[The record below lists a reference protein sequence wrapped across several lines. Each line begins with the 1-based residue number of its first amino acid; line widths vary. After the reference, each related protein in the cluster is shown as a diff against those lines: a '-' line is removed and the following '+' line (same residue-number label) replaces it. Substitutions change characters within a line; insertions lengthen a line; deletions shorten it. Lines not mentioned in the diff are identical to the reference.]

1 MARHSRTR
9 VRSWPRW
16 VRRTRF
22 ARVTLAVL
30 ALTAVGIA
38 AWQAGSSA
46 TSSGSSTP
54 APPIYLGVAA
64 SNVPTAA
71 AASSSGGSASYS
83 GFPDASTTGV
93 PTGTT
98 LTQVPAQATS
108 GTGWRWDGNH
118 TVVVTAPNTTITG
131 LDINGSLTNTYPGV
145 TIKNTRIRCTNENN
159 WCLTLG
165 GPNATVTDT
174 DIGGGANG
182 TTYMHGIGVLSGG
195 TNLNN
200 LIQRVNIHHTIHGA
214 RIDGGTTVTDSYI
227 HDLPM
232 GDPVYNNA
240 TGTYSTTDHT
250 DGIMSTG
257 GNGTLITHNRVE
269 CGNTSTMFVQW
280 ESDQPQISSF
290 TIQNNLFVNI
300 SKNNQVSS
308 QGVAF
313 EDKGIANPAGITIKN
328 NTFTP
333 GWQVAAIEAPTGSNV
348 TGNVFTNTSPA
359 SHYWV

>member
-165 GPNATVTDT
+165 G
-174 DIGGGANG
+174 
-182 TTYMHGIGVLSGG
+182 
-195 TNLNN
+195 
-200 LIQRVNIHHTIHGA
+200 
-214 RIDGGTTVTDSYI
+214 
-227 HDLPM
+227 
-232 GDPVYNNA
+232 
-240 TGTYSTTDHT
+240 
-250 DGIMSTG
+250 
-257 GNGTLITHNRVE
+257 
-269 CGNTSTMFVQW
+269 CGCF
-280 ESDQPQISSF
+280 
-290 TIQNNLFVNI
+290 
-300 SKNNQVSS
+300 
-308 QGVAF
+308 
-313 EDKGIANPAGITIKN
+313 
-328 NTFTP
+328 
-333 GWQVAAIEAPTGSNV
+333 
-348 TGNVFTNTSPA
+348 
-359 SHYWV
+359 